1 MNTYIKYYIVLK
13 LTAHQS
19 QPQPNKHP
27 PDRSKAISPEETP
40 PQIGL
45 AEKFT
50 HVRQVI
56 RTSKIIDGDAYRR
69 RQDLT
74 SQKKKR
80 IFHRICILHLFLRIT
95 IYCVRIVAYFYVSP
109 LRCAHCESILMNHFH
124 HAHHRSLISVNVFN
138 RICARAFVPIV

>member
-1 MNTYIKYYIVLK
+1 MNTYIKYYLVLK

-74 SQKKKR
+74 SQKKQPHFPSHMHFAS
-80 IFHRICILHLFLRIT
+80 IFTYHNLLCTHCCLLLCITSTVCALRVYFNESFSSRT
-95 IYCVRIVAYFYVSP
+95 PSLAYF
-109 LRCAHCESILMNHFH
+109 R
-124 HAHHRSLISVNVFN
+124 
-138 RICARAFVPIV
+138 